1 MSIITLTT
9 DLGVSDYYV
18 GKLKGYLLTQLPDAR
33 LVDISHAV
41 TSHDISTAAYF
52 VKSAKEAFPP
62 KTIHLVSV
70 YTIYASES
78 RMIICERDGSYYI
91 APDNG
96 VMSLIFPDMTGANVR
111 VIRPNH
117 DTDSLFQTIAHA
129 CACITNGLIEE
140 CSDAAQT
147 FTERLSVQPV
157 TGKDEI
163 RGTIIHVDHKENVIT
178 NISREVFDKYRDGR
192 QYEIYFKHN
201 DPITQISKSYADVPV
216 GEIVCLFNDGDMLE
230 IAINMGKASTLHGLH
245 LNETIQIYFV

>member
-9 DLGVSDYYV
+9 DLGLSDYYV
-18 GKLKGYLLTQLPDAR
+18 GKLKGYLLSQLPTTQ

-62 KTIHLVSV
+62 QTIHIINV
-70 YTIYASES
+70 YTIYGSDS
-78 RMIICERDGSYYI
+78 RMLICEQDDSYYI

-96 VMSLIFPDMTGANVR
+96 VMSLIFPEMNVADVR
-111 VIRPNH
+111 IIKPNH
-117 DTDSLFQTIAHA
+117 VTDSLFETIAHA
-129 CACITNGLIEE
+129 CACIANGLIEE
-140 CSDAAQT
+140 CSDAALS

-163 RGTIIHVDHKENVIT
+163 RGTIIHVDHMENVIT
-178 NISREVFDKYRDGR
+178 NISKEVFEKYRNGR
-192 QYEIYFKHN
+192 NYEIYFKHN
-201 DPITQISKSYADVPV
+201 DPITQLSKSYADVPV
-216 GEIVCLFNDGDMLE
+216 GEIACLFNDGDMLE
-230 IAINMGKASTLHGLH
+230 IAINMGKASSLHGLH

>member
-18 GKLKGYLLTQLPDAR
+18 GKLKGYLLSKIPSAH

-52 VKSAKEAFPP
+52 VKSAKEAFPAR
-62 KTIHLVSV
+62 TIHIINV
-70 YTIYASES
+70 YTIYGSES
-78 RMIICERDGSYYI
+78 KMLLYQHEDSYYI

-96 VMSLIFPDMTGANVR
+96 VLSLIFPNLDPSQVR
-111 VIRPNH
+111 IIRSNNKE
-117 DTDSLFQTIAHA
+117 DSLFETLAHTSA
-129 CACITNGLIEE
+129 CVANGLIEE
-140 CSDAAQT
+140 CSDPALT
-147 FTERLSVQPV
+147 FTQRLSVQPV
-157 TGKDEI
+157 TGANEI
-163 RGTIIHVDHKENVIT
+163 RGTIIHVDHMENVIT
-178 NISREVFDKYRDGR
+178 NISREVFDKYRNGR
-192 QYEIYFKHN
+192 DYEIYFKHN
-201 DPITQISKSYADVPV
+201 DPITEISHTYADVPV